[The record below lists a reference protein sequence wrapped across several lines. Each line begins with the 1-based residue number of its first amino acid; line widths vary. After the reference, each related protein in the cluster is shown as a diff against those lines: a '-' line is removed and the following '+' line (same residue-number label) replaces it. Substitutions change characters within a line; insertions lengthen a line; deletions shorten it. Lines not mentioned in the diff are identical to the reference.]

1 MFEDDQDIQE
11 QAVLFYNSLYQEKE
25 AWCPK
30 FDGLAIDS
38 IRIEDRVLIER
49 KFDKEEI
56 LQVIQSSKGDKALDG
71 FTMGFFQKC
80 WRVVESDVMVVFEL
94 FHEFYTFE
102 KSLNATFLSLIP
114 KKQNAQKIKDFH
126 PISLMAI
133 FTS

>member
-11 QAVLFYNSLYQEKE
+11 QAVLFYDSLYQEKE

-49 KFDKEEI
+49 KFDKEEV
-56 LQVIQSSKGDKALDG
+56 LQVIQSSKGDKAPDG

-102 KSLNATFLSLIP
+102 KSLNAIFLSLIP
-114 KKQNAQKIKDFH
+114 KK
-126 PISLMAI
+126 
-133 FTS
+133 